1 MSLLRALRPSLLLL
15 LTPFLFAAHCKKK
28 DEVVE
33 NPNVDIVANPEVR
46 LQVVSVEPDS
56 VEPDAAFRAIVYGSG
71 FAQGAR
77 VWFGATEIAAVTF
90 RDENTLTMSAPP
102 MPAGIH
108 DVKVQNP
115 NGEIS
120 ILRAG
125 LRARKELSQT
135 DPAAGLSCHVIR
147 IPFDFDKNSISGEA
161 ERELN
166 RHLPCFTSRTS
177 PVRIE
182 GHCDERG
189 TTEYNMALGQRRAE
203 SVRKVL
209 TANGVAS
216 SRIATV
222 SYGEE
227 RPLQGGGSESAW
239 AENRRAEFKTK
250 WPATRDAAAEKSLV
264 NGTVN

>member
-189 TTEYNMALGQRRAE
+189 TTEYNLALGLRRAE
-203 SVRKVL
+203 SVQKWLV
-209 TANGVAS
+209 NHNVPP
-216 SRIATV
+216 SRLRTV

-227 RPLQGGGSESAW
+227 RPVDGSHNEAAW
-239 AENRRAEFKTK
+239 AKNRRA
-250 WPATRDAAAEKSLV
+250 DISV
-264 NGTVN
+264 Q